1 MVYPVSYNDYTKKT
15 PLLDRFIRYALIPTG
30 SDPESQAAPSAARE
44 LDLARVLESELR
56 ALGAK
61 DVTLSEKGV
70 VTATIPASAGAEKAP
85 VILLNS
91 HMDTSPDTSCEGIH
105 PQVAEAW
112 NGDAIALD
120 PENKI
125 RLDPEVFPE
134 LRRHIG
140 EDIICTDGRTLL
152 GADDKAGVAA
162 IMNAAEWFL
171 THPDDPHAEI
181 RILFTP
187 DEEIGRGT
195 DSVDVPG
202 LRASYGFTIDGG
214 DVGGLE
220 SETFNAA
227 TARITFTGISVHPGS
242 AKGKMVTVRTFD
254 FGADRTMADA
264 YQGVQSSK
272 LGLRGIRSSLR
283 NMPQMAVQICALMR
297 AAAKGPL
304 RVMFPMVTNIE
315 DWDSAMQVVDYCRRK
330 LAERGVEFE
339 PDVPFGVMLSV
350 PAACLTAE
358 DFTAHGCRF
367 FVIGTNDLTQYTH
380 AVSRELAIAEHY
392 YRPASPAMK
401 KLVAMVVDAA
411 REAGIPVAIC
421 GLAVGNAV
429 NATQYLRLG
438 LRSFSMSP
446 QNLLTI
452 KKALRDADAR

>member
-1 MVYPVSYNDYTKKT
+1 MVYPVSYNDYAKKT

-30 SDPESQAAPSAARE
+30 SDPESAASPSAARE
-44 LDLARVLESELR
+44 FDLARVLESELR

-70 VTATIPASAGAEKAP
+70 VTATIPASSGAEKAP

-91 HMDTSPDTSCEGIH
+91 HMDTSPEASCEGIH

-112 NGDAIALD
+112 NGEAIALD

-171 THPDDPHAEI
+171 THPEDPHAEI

-227 TARITFTGISVHPGS
+227 TARVTFTGISVHPGS
-242 AKGKMVTVRTFD
+242 AKGKMVNAAKLAARFISLLPESESPEETEGHEGFFHPISISGGVEHAEVILIIRD
-254 FGADRTMADA
+254 HDRTLFEEKKAC
-264 YQGVQSSK
+264 
-272 LGLRGIRSSLR
+272 L
-283 NMPQMAVQICALMR
+283 R
-297 AAAKGPL
+297 AAVEEINRRYGEGTAEADISDTYYNMREKIEPHRHLLDRAEAAYRACGVAPRTEAIRGGTDGAVL
-304 RVMFPMVTNIE
+304 TWMGLPCPNLSTGGYNYHGVHEFIPVDSLAVM
-315 DWDSAMQVVDYCRRK
+315 
-330 LAERGVEFE
+330 
-339 PDVPFGVMLSV
+339 PDVLLEIIGS
-350 PAACLTAE
+350 
-358 DFTAHGCRF
+358 
-367 FVIGTNDLTQYTH
+367 FV
-380 AVSRELAIAEHY
+380 
-392 YRPASPAMK
+392 K
-401 KLVAMVVDAA
+401 
-411 REAGIPVAIC
+411 
-421 GLAVGNAV
+421 NA
-429 NATQYLRLG
+429 
-438 LRSFSMSP
+438 
-446 QNLLTI
+446 
-452 KKALRDADAR
+452 

>member
-1 MVYPVSYNDYTKKT
+1 MVYPVSYNDYAKKT

-30 SDPESQAAPSAARE
+30 SDPESAASPSAARE
-44 LDLARVLESELR
+44 FDLARVLESELR

-70 VTATIPASAGAEKAP
+70 VTATIPASSGAEKAP

-91 HMDTSPDTSCEGIH
+91 HMDTSPEASCEGIH

-112 NGDAIALD
+112 NGEAIALD

-171 THPDDPHAEI
+171 THPEDPHAEI

-227 TARITFTGISVHPGS
+227 TARVTFTGISVHPGS
-242 AKGKMVTVRTFD
+242 AKGKMV
-254 FGADRTMADA
+254 
-264 YQGVQSSK
+264 
-272 LGLRGIRSSLR
+272 
-283 NMPQMAVQICALMR
+283 N
-297 AAAKGPL
+297 AAKLAARFISLLPESESPEETEGHEGFFHPISISGGVEHAEVIL
-304 RVMFPMVTNIE
+304 IIR
-315 DWDSAMQVVDYCRRK
+315 DHDRK
-330 LAERGVEFE
+330 LFEEKKELLRTLVDKMNEAHPGCAHLELRDQYYNMREVVEPQKHIVDLAFEAMTSVGVE
-339 PDVPFGVMLSV
+339 PIVKPIRGGTDGARLSFMGL
-350 PAACLTAE
+350 PCPNIFAGGLN
-358 DFTAHGCRF
+358 FHGRYEF
-367 FVIGTNDLTQYTH
+367 LPVRSLEKSMETVIKII
-380 AVSRELAIAEHY
+380 EL
-392 YRPASPAMK
+392 S
-401 KLVAMVVDAA
+401 A
-411 REAGIPVAIC
+411 RK
-421 GLAVGNAV
+421 
-429 NATQYLRLG
+429 
-438 LRSFSMSP
+438 S
-446 QNLLTI
+446 
-452 KKALRDADAR
+452 

>member
-1 MVYPVSYNDYTKKT
+1 MVYPVSYNVYAKKT

-30 SDPESQAAPSAARE
+30 SDPESAASPSAARE
-44 LDLARVLESELR
+44 FDLARVLESELR

-70 VTATIPASAGAEKAP
+70 VTATIPASSGAEKAP

-91 HMDTSPDTSCEGIH
+91 HMDTSPEASCEGIH

-112 NGDAIALD
+112 NGEAIALD

-171 THPDDPHAEI
+171 THPEDPHAEI

-227 TARITFTGISVHPGS
+227 TARVTFTGISVHPGS
-242 AKGKMVTVRTFD
+242 AKGKMV
-254 FGADRTMADA
+254 
-264 YQGVQSSK
+264 
-272 LGLRGIRSSLR
+272 
-283 NMPQMAVQICALMR
+283 N
-297 AAAKGPL
+297 AAKLAARFISLLPESESPEETEGHEGFFHPISISGGVEHAEVIL
-304 RVMFPMVTNIE
+304 IIR
-315 DWDSAMQVVDYCRRK
+315 DHDRK
-330 LAERGVEFE
+330 LFEEKKELLRMLVDKMNEAHPGCAHLELRDQYYNMREVVEPQKHIVDLAFEAMTSVGVE
-339 PDVPFGVMLSV
+339 PIVKPIRGGTDGARLSFMGL
-350 PAACLTAE
+350 PCPNIFAGGLN
-358 DFTAHGCRF
+358 FHGRYEF
-367 FVIGTNDLTQYTH
+367 LPVRSLEKSMETVIKII
-380 AVSRELAIAEHY
+380 EL
-392 YRPASPAMK
+392 S
-401 KLVAMVVDAA
+401 A
-411 REAGIPVAIC
+411 RK
-421 GLAVGNAV
+421 
-429 NATQYLRLG
+429 
-438 LRSFSMSP
+438 S
-446 QNLLTI
+446 
-452 KKALRDADAR
+452 